1 MLSEQGYAILTVE
14 KHDEERRT
22 FTGIATTPVLDR
34 DGDIIEPK
42 GVSFANPLPLLLHHD
57 KQRPVGE
64 VRLFPPT
71 AEGVRFEASIPLV
84 TEPGVLKDRTDEAWH
99 SVKYGVLK
107 AVSVRVSAKREH
119 VKKLASGGMHW
130 LQSMVTELSLVTIGA
145 NQDALIQTIRSFDQG
160 RPAALGTKDTPVSHT
175 ARVRAT
181 VRALD
186 TSSRQDAMTPIQEQI
201 KSYES
206 TRAAKVARMNEIM
219 TASATKGETL
229 DQAQADEHDTLETEV
244 KSIDEHLTR
253 LARNAEINKSAAA
266 PVAGDTQEK
275 ATASRAGEKSPHVIR
290 VKSQTPPGVAF
301 TRLAMCLAVGKSS
314 RSDAAEVAKSA
325 YPDEPW
331 IPEVIKGFRN
341 SDHMAEAIKAAVIAG
356 STANGAGPLLQYTDS
371 MADFVEYLRAATI
384 VDRIPGLRSAPFNT
398 RFMSQTAGG
407 TAYWTGQGKPKRV
420 TKGTYSTITLDFH
433 KLACISVLTQEEV
446 KFVPSSEMRVRDDLR
461 AAIAARVD
469 QSFVDP
475 TNAGSAGVEP
485 ASVTSGV
492 AATAVS
498 GTDADAVRVD
508 FKNLMSAFI
517 TANVEVDSPVFIMS
531 KQIALNLSLMLN
543 ALGQREFP
551 DVNMNGGTLF
561 GVPVV
566 TSQYLASGG
575 SPAGAYIILIN
586 ASDIYYAQEGL
597 MVDSSGEA
605 SLEMDDAP
613 GQDGLAGT
621 GASLVSLWQNNL
633 LGIKVERFIT
643 WKKRRTTAAQY
654 LSNVAYTPAT

>member
-1 MLSEQGYAILTVE
+1 MFNDQAYSLLEIE
-14 KHDEERRT
+14 KFDEERRT
-22 FTGIATTPVLDR
+22 FSGIATTPTLDR
-34 DGDIIEPK
+34 DGDIIEPL
-42 GVSFANPLPLLLHHD
+42 GVTIEGPVPLLMQHD
-57 KQRPVGE
+57 KDRGVGTA
-64 VRLFPPT
+64 VFGTPT
-71 AEGVRFEASIPLV
+71 EKGIPFDASIPKV
-84 TEPGVLKDRTDEAWH
+84 TEPGLLKDRVDLAWH
-99 SVKYGVLK
+99 SVKYGVLR
-107 AVSVRVSAKREH
+107 AVSVRIAAKRED
-119 VKKLASGGMHW
+119 VQKMASGGLHW
-130 LQSMVTELSLVTIGA
+130 LKSTIRELSLVTVGA
-145 NQDALIQTIRSFDQG
+145 NPDALIHAVRSLDTG
-160 RPAALGTKDTPVSHT
+160 RTAASGGRDVENTP
-175 ARVRAT
+175 RDRGT
-181 VRALD
+181 VRVIPAGATKG
-186 TSSRQDAMTPIQEQI
+186 TSMTPYAERI
-201 KSYES
+201 KDFEN
-206 TRAAKVARMNEIM
+206 TRAAKVAERD
-219 TASATKGETL
+219 ALQTKVSDEGRTK
-229 DQAQADEHDTLETEV
+229 DADERDQFAKLTGEIGDIDAELADLRALEA
-244 KSIDEHLTR
+244 S
-253 LARNAEINKSAAA
+253 NKAAA
-266 PVAGDTQEK
+266 TPAAGAGTK
-275 ATASRAGEKSPHVIR
+275 AATESRAGHTVVR
-290 VKSQTPPGVAF
+290 VTDRTEPGIKF

-325 YPDEPW
+325 YPDETW

-398 RFMSQTAGG
+398 RFMTQTAGG

-446 KFVPSSEMRVRDDLR
+446 KFVPQAEMRVRDDLR

-469 QSFVDP
+469 QSFIDP

-517 TANVEVDSPVFIMS
+517 TANVEVDSPVLIMS

-551 DVNMNGGTLF
+551 DITMNGGTLF

-605 SLEMDDAP
+605 SIEMDDAP
-613 GQDGLAGT
+613 TQDGLAGT

-643 WKKRRTTAAQY
+643 WKKRRDTAAQY
-654 LSNVAYTPAT
+654 LSNVAYTPTT

>member
-1 MLSEQGYAILTVE
+1 MFDQHGYALLEIE
-14 KHDEERRT
+14 KFDEDRRT
-22 FTGIATTPVLDR
+22 FSGIATTPTLDR
-34 DGDIIEPK
+34 DGDIIEPL
-42 GVSFANPLPLLLHHD
+42 GVTVEGPIPLLLQHD
-57 KQRPVGE
+57 KERGVGTA
-64 VRLFPPT
+64 VLGTPT
-71 AEGVRFEASIPLV
+71 AKGIPFEASIPKIA
-84 TEPGVLKDRTDEAWH
+84 EPGILKDRTDLAWH
-99 SVKYGVLK
+99 SVKYGVLR
-107 AVSVRVSAKREH
+107 AVSVRVAAKRDD
-119 VKKLASGGMHW
+119 VKKMAGGGLHW
-130 LQSMVTELSLVTIGA
+130 LKSTIRELSLVTIGA
-145 NQDALIQTIRSFDQG
+145 NPDALIQAVRSLDSG
-160 RPAALGTKDTPVSHT
+160 RPAATGTGLDVDHPPRVRGTVRVLASAT
-175 ARVRAT
+175 AR
-181 VRALD
+181 D
-186 TSSRQDAMTPIQEQI
+186 MSMTTQESI
-201 KSYES
+201 KNFEN
-206 TRAAKVARMNEIM
+206 TRAAKVARMVEIM
-219 TASATKGETL
+219 KASDDKGETL
-229 DQAQADEHDTLETEV
+229 DKAQAEEHDRLTEEV
-244 KSIDEHLTR
+244 KSVDEHLKR
-253 LARNAEINKSAAA
+253 LSQHAELAKATAT
-266 PVAGDTQEK
+266 PVAGATTEEAIK
-275 ATASRAGEKSPHVIR
+275 ARSGQPVIT
-290 VKSQTPPGVAF
+290 VKSQTPPGIAF

-314 RSDAAEVAKSA
+314 RADAIEIAKSA
-325 YPDEPW
+325 YPDEHW

-371 MADFVEYLRAATI
+371 MADFVEFLRAATI
-384 VDRIPGLRSAPFNT
+384 VDRIPGLRNAPFNT

-420 TKGTYSTITLDFH
+420 TKGTYSTVTLDFH

-446 KFVPSSEMRVRDDLR
+446 KFVPQSEMRVRDDLR

-475 TNAGSAGVEP
+475 ANAGSAGVEP

-492 AATAVS
+492 VATAVS

-517 TANVEVDSPVFIMS
+517 SANVEVDSPVFIMS

-551 DVNMNGGTLF
+551 DITMNGGTLF

-566 TSQYLASGG
+566 TSQYLATGG

-605 SLEMDDAP
+605 SIEMDDAP
-613 GQDGLAGT
+613 TQDGLAGT

-643 WKKRRTTAAQY
+643 WKKRRSTAAQY
-654 LSNVAYTPAT
+654 LSAVAYTPTT

>member
-1 MLSEQGYAILTVE
+1 VLSDSCYSILEVE
-14 KHDEERRT
+14 KFDDERRT
-22 FTGIATTPVLDR
+22 FSGIATTPKMDR
-34 DGDIIEPK
+34 DGDIIEPL
-42 GVSFANPLPLLLHHD
+42 GLSFPPSVKLLLHHD
-57 KQRPVGE
+57 KSRPVGE
-64 VRLFPPT
+64 VRFHQPT
-71 AEGVRFEASIPLV
+71 EKGVRFEATIPKIA
-84 TEPGVLKDRTDEAWH
+84 EPGPIKDRVDEAWL
-99 SVKYGVLK
+99 SVKYRLLT
-107 AVSVRVSAKREH
+107 AVSVRVRGLKKD
-119 VKKLASGGMHW
+119 VQKLASGGLHW
-130 LQSMVTELSLVTIGA
+130 LKSELTELSLVTIPS
-145 NQDALIQTIRSFDQG
+145 NTDAVIEVIRSLDIG
-160 RPAALGTKDTPVSHT
+160 RPAASGLETAEVFNTP
-175 ARVRAT
+175 RVRGA
-181 VRALD
+181 VRAK
-186 TSSRQDAMTPIQEQI
+186 SAQDVPMTIQEQI
-201 KSYES
+201 KSFENE
-206 TRAAKVARMNEIM
+206 RAAKVARMTTIM
-219 TASATKGETL
+219 TEAAEKGETL
-229 DQAQADEHDTLETEV
+229 DESMAEEHDGLESAVTR
-244 KSIDEHLTR
+244 IDAHLVR
-253 LARNAEINKSAAA
+253 LQKHAELNQTKAVAAA
-266 PVAGDTQEK
+266 GNTPTE
-275 ATASRAGEKSPHVIR
+275 ATKSRAGQVIVANR
-290 VKSQTPPGVAF
+290 KLEPGIAF

-314 RSDAAEVAKSA
+314 RADAAEVAKSA
-325 YPDEPW
+325 YPDDHW

-341 SDHMAEAIKAAVIAG
+341 SDHMAEAVKAAVIAG
-356 STANGAGPLLQYTDS
+356 STANGAGPLQQYTDS

-384 VDRIPGLRSAPFNT
+384 VDRIPGLHTAPFNT
-398 RFMSQTAGG
+398 RFMTQTAGG

-446 KFVPSSEMRVRDDLR
+446 KFVPASEARVRDDLR
-461 AAIAARVD
+461 KAIAARVD

-485 ASVTSGV
+485 ASVTNGV

-551 DVNMNGGTLF
+551 DITMNGGTLF

-566 TSQYLASGG
+566 TSQYLATGG

-605 SLEMDDAP
+605 SIEMDDAP
-613 GQDGLAGT
+613 SQDGLAGT

-643 WKKRRTTAAQY
+643 WKKRRSTAAQY
-654 LSNVAYTPAT
+654 LSNVAYTPTT

>member
-1 MLSEQGYAILTVE
+1 MLSDQGYSLISVE
-14 KHDEERRT
+14 KFDDERRT
-22 FTGIATTPVLDR
+22 FSGIATTPTLDR
-34 DGDIIEPK
+34 DGDIIEPL
-42 GVSFANPLPLLLHHD
+42 GIEVGGPVPLLLHHD
-57 KQRPVGE
+57 KQRPVGS
-64 VRLFPPT
+64 VRFFPPT
-71 AEGVRFEASIPLV
+71 AEGMRFEASIPKV
-84 TEPGVLKDRTDEAWH
+84 EEEGELKKRTDEAWH

-107 AVSVRVSAKREH
+107 AVSVRVNAKRDQ
-119 VKKLASGGMHW
+119 VKKLASGGIHW
-130 LQSMVTELSLVTIGA
+130 IKSFITELSLVTIGA
-145 NQDALIQTIRSFDQG
+145 NPDAVIHAIRSFDQG
-160 RPAALGTKDTPVSHT
+160 RPAATGNRDDVVTDTP
-175 ARVRAT
+175 RDRGT
-181 VRALD
+181 VRVVAKAAAKGASMK
-186 TSSRQDAMTPIQEQI
+186 TIPEQI
-201 KSYES
+201 TDFEA
-206 TRAAKVARMNEIM
+206 TRASLAARMTELMNE
-219 TASATKGETL
+219 SATKGESL
-229 DQAQADEHDTLETEV
+229 DAEQSTEYDELEEKV
-244 KSIDEHLTR
+244 KSTDAHITR
-253 LARNAEINKSAAA
+253 LRRHQELNKAAA
-266 PVAGDTQEK
+266 VPVNGETATK
-275 ATASRAGEKSPHVIR
+275 AVDSRAGVPVVRITDRAE
-290 VKSQTPPGVAF
+290 PGIKF

-314 RSDAAEVAKSA
+314 RSDAIEIAKSA
-325 YPDEPW
+325 YPDEHW

-371 MADFVEYLRAATI
+371 MADFVEFLRAATV

-420 TKGTYSTITLDFH
+420 TKGTYSTVTLDFH

-446 KFVPSSEMRVRDDLR
+446 KFVPSSELRVRDDLR
-461 AAIAARVD
+461 RAIAARVD

-485 ASVTSGV
+485 ASVISGV

-517 TANVEVDSPVFIMS
+517 TANVDVDSPVFVMS

-543 ALGQREFP
+543 ALGAREFP
-551 DVNMNGGTLF
+551 DINMNGGTLF

-566 TSQYLASGG
+566 TSQYLATGG
-575 SPAGAYIILIN
+575 SPAGAYVILLN
-586 ASDIYYAQEGL
+586 ADDIYYAQEGL

-605 SLEMDDAP
+605 SIEMDDDP
-613 GQDGLAGT
+613 TQDGLAGT

-643 WKKRRTTAAQY
+643 WKKRRSTAAQY
-654 LSNVAYTPAT
+654 LSNVAYTPTT

>member
-1 MLSEQGYAILTVE
+1 MFNDQAYSLLEIE
-14 KHDEERRT
+14 KFDEERRT
-22 FTGIATTPVLDR
+22 FSGMATTPTLDR
-34 DGDIIEPK
+34 DGDIIEPL
-42 GVSFANPLPLLLHHD
+42 GVTIEGPVPLLMQHD
-57 KQRPVGE
+57 KDRGVGTA
-64 VRLFPPT
+64 VFGTPT
-71 AEGVRFEASIPLV
+71 EKGIPFEASIPKV
-84 TEPGVLKDRTDEAWH
+84 TEPGLLKDRVDLAWH
-99 SVKYGVLK
+99 SVKYGVLR
-107 AVSVRVSAKREH
+107 AVSVRVAAKRED
-119 VKKLASGGMHW
+119 VKKMASGGLHW
-130 LQSMVTELSLVTIGA
+130 VKSTIRELSLVTIGA
-145 NQDALIQTIRSFDQG
+145 NPDALIHAVRSLDTG
-160 RPAALGTKDTPVSHT
+160 RPAASGGRGVDNTPRDRGT
-175 ARVRAT
+175 VRAT
-181 VRALD
+181 APAAAKG
-186 TSSRQDAMTPIQEQI
+186 SSMKTIADQI
-201 KSYES
+201 KDFEAS
-206 TRAAKVARMNEIM
+206 RAADVARMTELMNVSAEKGESLDP
-219 TASATKGETL
+219 TASEEYDG
-229 DQAQADEHDTLETEV
+229 LEAKV
-244 KSIDEHLTR
+244 KSTDAHLTR
-253 LARNAEINKSAAA
+253 LRRHEELNKAAA
-266 PVAGDTQEK
+266 VPANGEGTK
-275 ATASRAGEKSPHVIR
+275 AASESRAGHPVVR
-290 VKSQTPPGVAF
+290 VTDQAPPGIKF

-314 RSDAAEVAKSA
+314 RSDAIEIAKSA
-325 YPDEPW
+325 YPDEHW

-371 MADFVEYLRAATI
+371 MADFVEFLRAATI

-420 TKGTYSTITLDFH
+420 TKGTYSTVTLDFH

-446 KFVPSSEMRVRDDLR
+446 KFVPTAEMRVRDDLR
-461 AAIAARVD
+461 RAIAARVD

-485 ASVTSGV
+485 ASITSGV

-517 TANVEVDSPVFIMS
+517 SANVEVDSPVFVMS

-551 DVNMNGGTLF
+551 DINMNGGTLF

-566 TSQYLASGG
+566 TSQYLATGG
-575 SPAGAYIILIN
+575 SPAGAYIILLN
-586 ASDIYYAQEGL
+586 ADDIYYAQEGL

-605 SLEMDDAP
+605 SIEMDDAP
-613 GQDGLAGT
+613 TQDGLAGT

-643 WKKRRTTAAQY
+643 WKKRRSTAAQY
-654 LSNVAYTPAT
+654 LSNVAYTPTT